1 VKETKDNVGN
11 ALENENIK
19 ISPEEIEEVLKE
31 KEAKIRVSLI
41 RHYPHEKGEDL
52 DRYNELIE
60 KLEF

>member
-41 RHYPHEKGEDL
+41 RHYPHEK
-52 DRYNELIE
+52 
-60 KLEF
+60 

>member
-31 KEAKIRVSLI
+31 KEAKIMFSLQ
-41 RHYPHEKGEDL
+41 
-52 DRYNELIE
+52 E
-60 KLEF
+60 KLLAKSVWK